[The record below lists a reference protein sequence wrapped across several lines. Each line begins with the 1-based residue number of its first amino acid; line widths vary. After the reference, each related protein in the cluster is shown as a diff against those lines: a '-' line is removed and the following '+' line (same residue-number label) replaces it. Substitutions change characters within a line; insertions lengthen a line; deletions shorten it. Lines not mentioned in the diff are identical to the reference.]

1 MVDFFVEITL
11 SLHCKWNKYTNIFNG
26 NKRTSRRIPKHISF
40 HLAEYPMNYP
50 FKN

>member
-1 MVDFFVEITL
+1 LKLHYLCIANGTSTPTNLMATKEQVE
-11 SLHCKWNKYTNIFNG
+11 G
-26 NKRTSRRIPKHISF
+26 ISF